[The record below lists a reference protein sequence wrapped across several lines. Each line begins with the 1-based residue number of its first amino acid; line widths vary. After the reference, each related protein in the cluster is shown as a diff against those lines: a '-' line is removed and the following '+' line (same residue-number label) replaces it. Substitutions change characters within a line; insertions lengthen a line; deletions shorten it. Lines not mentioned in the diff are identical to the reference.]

1 MLKVKNIFS
10 RGNLGY
16 VVMLALGAGV
26 AVAASVGAT
35 SIGTNISAD
44 GTLTVNGNS
53 TFGNAATDINLF
65 TGTLQASTTAL
76 FTSGLTAYAA
86 VESAITRATGATGSF
101 QNFAGDLTYQGGAGG
116 TSAYHAGVMGNFL
129 GDTLTNVTSAVHA
142 GVIGKYSVTTSDA
155 LTGAKAG
162 LVGETETSVADAAIM
177 AILGGDTAALTPNA
191 AYGVQYFNSTA
202 DSKFS
207 YGLDLFHAATTDY
220 GAVSAVD
227 YGTADIRLQNG
238 ETISNATN
246 GVINMSGAAILN
258 RIATSSPTADAT
270 LTAAQSGTTFFM
282 GTAGLDLTLPAIA
295 GTSGVWYRFVD
306 STAVVTTDMTVVAPA
321 NLLQGPIDVT
331 STLVLCTSEDVI
343 LFEAD
348 ADVIGDWVEVR
359 SDGTNWFVTGQ
370 AQATGGIT
378 CT

>member
-1 MLKVKNIFS
+1 MRTKLLS
-10 RGNLGY
+10 AART
-16 VVMLALGAGV
+16 A
-26 AVAASVGAT
+26 AVAGGAAALAITFSVFAT
-35 SIGTNISAD
+35 SIGTNVSVD
-44 GTLTVNGNS
+44 GTLTTSGAATFNGGT
-53 TFGNAATDINLF
+53 TFGNAATDVNLF

-76 FTSGLTAYAA
+76 FTSGLTSYDRIILGLTFSGASSRQSVEADATFSSFTGGYGAA
-86 VESAITRATGATGSF
+86 VMGHAMGTVGSG
-101 QNFAGDLTYQGGAGG
+101 NTINGG
-116 TSAYHAGVMGNFL
+116 L
-129 GDTLTNVTSAVHA
+129 
-142 GVIGKYSVTTSDA
+142 IGKYNITTNSSDHPS
-155 LTGAKAG
+155 GAVLAEIG
-162 LVGETETSVADAAIM
+162 EEAVGADGAFIAYI
-177 AILGGDTAALTPNA
+177 GGDAGAISGGSAFTVRSL
-191 AYGVQYFNSTA
+191 NSTSGSGF
-202 DSKFS
+202 D
-207 YGLDLFHAATTDY
+207 YGLDLLTTTIDSY
-220 GAVSAVD
+220 LPLSFGV
-227 YGTADIRLQNG
+227 ADIRLLNG

-246 GVINMSGAAILN
+246 GVINMSGAAVLN

-282 GTAGLDLTLPAIA
+282 GTAGVDLTLPAIA